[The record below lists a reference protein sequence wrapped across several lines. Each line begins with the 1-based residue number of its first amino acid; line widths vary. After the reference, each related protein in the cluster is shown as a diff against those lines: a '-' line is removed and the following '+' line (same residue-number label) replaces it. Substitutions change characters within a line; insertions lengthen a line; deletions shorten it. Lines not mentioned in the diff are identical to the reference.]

1 MEIVQPMTNS
11 LSASVRGT
19 RVVARVALLSV
30 VIFPASLVAQQDARV
45 RDDSVRARL
54 LSPVVTTAT
63 RTPTTV
69 LDAPAPV
76 LRVDSATI
84 RERLPNTSADLLREL
99 PGVDVTGVGTNQT
112 RPVIRGLRGQ
122 RILLLQDG
130 LRLNNSRRQQDFG
143 ELPALV
149 DVGDLAS
156 IEVVRGPSSVLY
168 GTDAIGGV
176 INLITRE
183 PPGHGANGPR
193 GTASIVHGS
202 ADEQKRATASLAQR
216 VGRLGYRLS
225 GSFRQSAD
233 YTAPSGSFG
242 NLTLSQRERVFDSG
256 VTDGSY
262 GGTVSYDLTSRERLF
277 VKAQGYQARNA
288 GFGYLRP
295 EAFGVNQ
302 PTIAIRYP
310 DQNVRNYVAGYR
322 ASLSNRLLA
331 DRVEVTS
338 YLIDNRRHLTIDVNV
353 PFGPPLPPGGVTSY
367 SANFTDMRTV
377 GVRAEATKIIGGRQ
391 ALTYGVDA
399 FRDRSNN
406 TDSNSTTVTGF
417 GPPSTRVSTRPQVPN
432 AAMRSAGAFAQLNV
446 QLFAPLSV
454 IVGTRAQDVLSETR
468 PTAGLTAP
476 LVTSRNHT
484 IVATA
489 STLYRV
495 AEGVRLVGS
504 VGRGFRAPNLVEQ
517 FFEGPTPEGPGYQKA
532 NLDLRP
538 ETSVNVDLGARVQR
552 GRFAGEAFVFR
563 NDLHDGIRIQAT
575 GDSVNRRPAYRD
587 VNVDRLRF
595 TGTEGLATVDVT
607 GWLSATGTYS
617 TIRSRDVLTPANP
630 VGDSYSTKLTGE
642 LTLRDLARR
651 GLLSYVVRHNGDRKD
666 GAVGN
671 GPVGPVIPA
680 FTVHTM
686 RADWRLIDHGAWRQ
700 NLTLAVDNL
709 ANTLYAETAN
719 ASFFRPQPG
728 RTVMLAL
735 TTSF

>member
-1 MEIVQPMTNS
+1 MTNS
-11 LSASVRGT
+11 LSVSVSVRDAQA
-19 RVVARVALLSV
+19 VILIALLSIV
-30 VIFPASLVAQQDARV
+30 NLPASLAAQQTARA
-45 RDDSVRARL
+45 RDDSALARR

-76 LRVDSATI
+76 LRVDSSAI
-84 RERLPNTSADLLREL
+84 RERLPNTAADLFREL

-112 RPVIRGLRGQ
+112 RPVIRGQRGQ

-156 IEVVRGPSSVLY
+156 IEIVRGPSSVLY

-183 PPGHGANGPR
+183 PPGRGPSELR
-193 GTASIVHGS
+193 GTASFSHGD
-202 ADEQKRATASLAQR
+202 ADAQNRGTASLSQHL
-216 VGRLGYRLS
+216 GNFGYRLS
-225 GSFRQSAD
+225 GSYRQSAD

-256 VTDGSY
+256 VRDGSY
-262 GGTVSYDLTSRERLF
+262 GGTVSYDLTSRQGLF
-277 VKAQGYQARNA
+277 VKTQNYQARNA

-295 EAFGVNQ
+295 EAFGTNQ
-302 PTIAIRYP
+302 PKIAIRYP
-310 DQNVRNYVAGYR
+310 DQDVRNSVVGYR

-331 DRVEVTS
+331 DRVELTS

-353 PFGPPLPPGGVTSY
+353 PFGPPLPPGGVASY

-377 GVRAEATKIIGGRQ
+377 GARAEATKIIGEHGV
-391 ALTYGVDA
+391 LTYGVDA

-406 TDSNSTTVTGF
+406 TDSSSTTVTGF
-417 GPPSTRVSTRPQVPN
+417 GPPSPRTSTRPQVPN
-432 AAMRSAGAFAQLNV
+432 ATMRSAGAFAQMNV
-446 QLFAPLSV
+446 QLLEPLSV
-454 IVGTRAQDVLSETR
+454 VVGTRAQDVLSETR

-476 LVTSRNHT
+476 LVQSRNRT
-484 IVATA
+484 VVATA
-489 STLYRV
+489 STVFRV

-517 FFEGPTPEGPGYQKA
+517 FFEGPTPEGSGYQKA
-532 NLDLRP
+532 NPDLRP

-563 NDLHDGIRIQAT
+563 NDLHDGIRIAPT
-575 GDSVNRRPAYRD
+575 GDSVNKQPAYRN

-595 TGTEGLATVDVT
+595 TGAEALGTVDMT

-617 TIRSRDVLTPANP
+617 TVRSRDVLAPANP

-642 LTLRDLARR
+642 VTLRDLRR
-651 GLLSYVVRHNGDRKD
+651 HGQLSYVVRHNAERKD

-686 RADWRLIDHGAWRQ
+686 RADWRLMNHGAWRQ

-709 ANTLYAETAN
+709 TNTLYAETAN

-728 RTVMLAL
+728 RTFTVAL

>member
-1 MEIVQPMTNS
+1 MTT
-11 LSASVRGT
+11 SALVSVRGT
-19 RVVARVALLSV
+19 RAVVRVALLLV
-30 VIFPASLVAQQDARV
+30 VILPASLAAQQDARA
-45 RDDSVRARL
+45 RDDSVRARR

-63 RTPTTV
+63 RTPTSV

-76 LRVDSATI
+76 LRVDSSTI
-84 RERLPNTSADLLREL
+84 RERLPNTGADLLREL

-112 RPVIRGLRGQ
+112 RPVIRGQRGQ

-143 ELPALV
+143 ELSAIV
-149 DVGDLAS
+149 DVGDLDG
-156 IEVVRGPSSVLY
+156 IEIVRGPSSVLY

-183 PPGHGANGPR
+183 PPGRGESGVR
-193 GTASIVHGS
+193 GTASFGHGS
-202 ADEQKRATASLAQR
+202 ADEQNRGTASLSQR
-216 VGRLGYRLS
+216 LGRLGYRLS
-225 GSFRQSAD
+225 GSYRQSAD

-256 VTDGSY
+256 VRDGSY
-262 GGTVSYDLTSRERLF
+262 GGTVSYDLTSKQRLF
-277 VKAQGYQARNA
+277 VKTESYQARSA

-295 EAFGVNQ
+295 EAFGTNQ

-310 DQNVRNYVAGYR
+310 DQDVRNYVAGYR

-331 DRVEVTS
+331 DRVDLTS

-353 PFGPPLPPGGVTSY
+353 PFGPPLPPGGVASY

-377 GVRAEATKIIGGRQ
+377 GVRAEATKIIGGRH
-391 ALTYGVDA
+391 ALTYGVDG

-406 TDSNSTTVTGF
+406 TDSSSTTVTGF
-417 GPPSTRVSTRPQVPN
+417 GPPSTSMSTTPQVPN

-446 QLFAPLSV
+446 QLLEPLSV
-454 IVGTRAQDVLSETR
+454 IVGTRAQDMVSETR
-468 PTAGLTAP
+468 PTAGLTASP
-476 LVTSRNHT
+476 VKSRNRT
-484 IVATA
+484 VVATA
-489 STLYRV
+489 STVYRV
-495 AEGVRLVGS
+495 ADGVRLVGT

-517 FFEGPTPEGPGYQKA
+517 FFEGPTPEGSGYQKA
-532 NLDLRP
+532 NPDLRP

-552 GRFAGEAFVFR
+552 GWFAGEAFVFR
-563 NDLHDGIRIQAT
+563 NDLHDGIRIEAT
-575 GDSVNRRPAYRD
+575 GDSVNRQPAYRN

-595 TGTEGLATVDVT
+595 TGAEGLATVDVT

-617 TIRSRDVLTPANP
+617 NIRSRDVLVPANP
-630 VGDSYSTKLTGE
+630 VGDGYSTKLTGE
-642 LTLRDLARR
+642 LTLRDLRRR
-651 GLLSYVVRHNGDRKD
+651 GLLSYIVRHNGERKD

-671 GPVGPVIPA
+671 GPVGSVIPA
-680 FTVHTM
+680 FTVHTI

-728 RTVMLAL
+728 RTFMLAV